1 MKIWQLC
8 FDVNNY
14 ANLQAIPP
22 LTADEIQSF
31 NGSKKLADWSP
42 RRVEPIEIDLELGDA
57 PGFTIPVFSQKA
69 CDVLVPLMEHDVELL
84 PLTCSKG
91 AFFGVNVTNLL
102 DVIDYENSV
111 FRRFSDGK
119 RIMAFQK
126 YSFRVCNALNK
137 CNIFK
142 ITDEPTRRAFVS
154 DRFKTAIDKN
164 GLKGFSLRLVW
175 DNGENE

>member
-8 FDVNNY
+8 FNVNNY
-14 ANLQAIPP
+14 ANLQAVPP

-31 NGSKKLADWSP
+31 NGSKKLMNWTP
-42 RRVEPIEIDLELGDA
+42 LRVEPIETDLELGDA

-69 CDVLVPLMEHDVELL
+69 CDALMPLMEQDVELL

-91 AFFGVNVTNLL
+91 TFFGVNVTNVL

-126 YSFRVCNALNK
+126 YSFRICDALNR

-154 DRFKTAIDKN
+154 DRFKDAIEEN
-164 GLKGFSLRLVW
+164 GLEGFSLRLVW

>member
-1 MKIWQLC
+1 M
-8 FDVNNY
+8 
-14 ANLQAIPP
+14 
-22 LTADEIQSF
+22 
-31 NGSKKLADWSP
+31 
-42 RRVEPIEIDLELGDA
+42 
-57 PGFTIPVFSQKA
+57 
-69 CDVLVPLMEHDVELL
+69 PLMEQDVELL
-84 PLTCSKG
+84 PLTSSKG

-102 DVIDYENSV
+102 DIIDYDSSI

-126 YSFRVCNALNK
+126 YSFRMCDALNK

-154 DRFKTAIDKN
+154 DRFKAAIEKN